1 MNLEAVY
8 AFFKTIVG
16 PLLMFINKVIDE
28 WTAFKS
34 REAGALKKEEEVRK
48 NEDAVNDALT
58 GIDPSKLPDD
68 EAFKPRQP

>member
-1 MNLEAVY
+1 MNLAAVY

-16 PLLMFINKVIDE
+16 PLLMFINKVMDE
-28 WTAFKS
+28 WAALKS

-58 GIDPSKLPDD
+58 RIDPNELSDD